1 MTKIV
6 VSRCFG
12 GFGLSEEAVRYY
24 AALKGITLY
33 PEKGPYSSLAG
44 PTWYIVPKDKRTP
57 KINWQKASTK
67 ERIAYNEA
75 YSKEVFSDID
85 TPRDDP
91 ALIKTVEDLGK
102 AASNRFS
109 DLQVVEIPDDVKW
122 VIDEYDGLETVKEEH
137 RSW

>member
-6 VSRCFG
+6 VNRCYG

-24 AALKGITLY
+24 AVLKGIPLY
-33 PEKGPYSSLAG
+33 PEMGPYSSLTG
-44 PTWYIVPKDKRTP
+44 PTWYTVPKDKRTP
-57 KINWQKASTK
+57 EIDWKKASTK

-75 YSKEVFSDID
+75 YSKEVFSDRD

-122 VIDEYDGLETVKEEH
+122 VIDEYDGLETVEEEH